1 MQTSRR
7 CFLQWGHAVAAGTA
21 VPPRRRRQFVM
32 KEGQKPRPGGSDRP
46 PFQQQSSHGSAASF
60 RPPGG
65 LTHELSQREQ
75 HRLQQEQEEADMCRR
90 GVPGEWLS
98 PVPRRY
104 GLYDGIDEHGY
115 EAARVSKEDR
125 RKMLQAALER
135 DAASVVE
142 FTDGGEE
149 DVDLGGMSAGE
160 YHGQTGSMTIPRD
173 SALYNAVLAR
183 EELDSRKRNNSWT
196 LARRRQ
202 HQGGGR
208 EVVGKAN
215 DTLTTQKDGA
225 GVIDDKRRQRKQDEG
240 SYTSVFDENL
250 LEPNYESIGQ
260 PRSTYGMRK
269 MFVAGLTSYQ
279 GVITREDEACISDE
293 LLHLLQDARAAY
305 IAEESRYCV
314 NLYEKELG
322 IPGKDTL
329 AFAISRAPS
338 LQRVLGQFFH
348 LGLIPSIPN
357 ICQVSEMIGN
367 FSGYPIHKKPAAI
380 GPYVGILN
388 LVSTT
393 VMHLQHLDSPWF
405 PRLYMSPRS
414 LAVVEQPCLG
424 EYKMGYKWTHQPF
437 HTFEYGTRVSKDY
450 RIEVMFATVEAAQM
464 RYLNDAVGLTEYA
477 EKQQKEEGAA
487 ENRALLSSSSLISP
501 SSGTV
506 SGAAEA
512 FCGSAD
518 KWIERLNHQLHASE
532 GGAGTVSKG
541 AAIDGKTLREQLLAT
556 GSIGAKARTL
566 ATSAEVAASTDDS
579 KRQGKENASPTQRR
593 MAALKARYEFA
604 KRLKESKPQVVSGGL
619 HLMEGHAPRKR
630 DSS

>member
-1 MQTSRR
+1 MRPNR
-7 CFLQWGHAVAAGTA
+7 LCFLKWGHTVAAGTV
-21 VPPRRRRQFVM
+21 VPPRRKRQFVM
-32 KEGQKPRPGGSDRP
+32 KEGQKSRLSGDGKK
-46 PFQQQSSHGSAASF
+46 PFQPQQEHCSSASF
-60 RPPGG
+60 CPQGG
-65 LTHELSQREQ
+65 LTHKLSQREKY
-75 HRLQQEQEEADMCRR
+75 RLHQEQEEAGMCRR

-98 PVPRRY
+98 PVPKRY

-135 DAASVVE
+135 NAASVVE

-149 DVDLGGMSAGE
+149 DVDLGGMSADE
-160 YHGQTGSMTIPRD
+160 YHGQTDSMTIPRD
-173 SALYNAVLAR
+173 SALYNSVLAR

-196 LARRRQ
+196 MARRRQ
-202 HQGGGR
+202 QGGGR
-208 EVVGKAN
+208 NVMGKTHATSIN
-215 DTLTTQKDGA
+215 EEGDT

-279 GVITREDEACISDE
+279 GVITCEDEALISDE
-293 LLHLLQDARAAY
+293 LLHLLQDNRAAY
-305 IAEESRYCV
+305 IAEETRYCV

-329 AFAISRAPS
+329 AFAMNRAPA

-348 LGLIPSIPN
+348 LGLIPTIPN

-367 FSGYPIHKKPAAI
+367 FSGYPIHKKPATI

-393 VMHLQHLDSPWF
+393 IMHLQHLDNPWF

-414 LAVVEQPCLG
+414 LVVVEQPCLG

-437 HTFEYGTRVSKDY
+437 HTFEYATRVSKDY
-450 RIEVMFATVEAAQM
+450 RIEVMFATVEVAQM
-464 RYLNDAVGLTEYA
+464 RCLSDAVGLTEYA
-477 EKQQKEEGAA
+477 EAKQREEGATD
-487 ENRALLSSSSLISP
+487 ERTLLPSSSSILSSSSTLND
-501 SSGTV
+501 GVT
-506 SGAAEA
+506 A

-518 KWIERLNHQLHASE
+518 KWLDRLNRQLHASE
-532 GGAGTVSKG
+532 RGAGSVEKG
-541 AAIDGKTLREQLLAT
+541 AAIDGKALREQLLAS
-556 GSIGAKARTL
+556 GGIGAEARTF
-566 ATSAEVAASTDDS
+566 ATSAHPVANMDDANQ
-579 KRQGKENASPTQRR
+579 QGKEKVSPTQRR

-604 KRLKESKPQVVSGGL
+604 KQLKESRPQVVSGGL
-619 HLMEGHAPRKR
+619 HVMRGHSPRKL
-630 DSS
+630 DSA